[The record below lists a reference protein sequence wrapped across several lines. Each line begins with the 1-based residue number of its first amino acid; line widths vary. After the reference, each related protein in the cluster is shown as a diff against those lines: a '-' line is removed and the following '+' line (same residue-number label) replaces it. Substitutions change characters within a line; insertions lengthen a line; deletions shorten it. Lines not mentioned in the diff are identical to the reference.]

1 MTSGEITYKTLK
13 QAKIAYAI
21 AGWSVDLEEE
31 NLVIVSKEKNRSHII
46 HAIVTILT
54 VFLFTKYHV
63 FYEFLGALLFFNALI
78 IIFFCDLNL
87 LSCT

>member
-21 AGWSVDLEEE
+21 AGWSIDLEEE

-46 HAIVTILT
+46 HAIVTVLTGFLWSPFWIALVLKKSETRKVITFDEKTKTVSIL
-54 VFLFTKYHV
+54 
-63 FYEFLGALLFFNALI
+63 
-78 IIFFCDLNL
+78 DR
-87 LSCT
+87 

>member
-54 VFLFTKYHV
+54 LFLWAPFWIALVLKKSEIRKVFTFDEATKTV
-63 FYEFLGALLFFNALI
+63 NIL
-78 IIFFCDLNL
+78 DR
-87 LSCT
+87 

>member
-1 MTSGEITYKTLK
+1 MTSGEITYKTLN

-21 AGWSVDLEEE
+21 AGWSIDLEEE

-54 VFLFTKYHV
+54 GFLWAPFWIALVLKKSETRKVITFDEKTKTV
-63 FYEFLGALLFFNALI
+63 SIL
-78 IIFFCDLNL
+78 DR
-87 LSCT
+87 

>member
-1 MTSGEITYKTLK
+1 MASGEITYKTLK

-21 AGWSVDLEEE
+21 AGWSIDLEEE

-54 VFLFTKYHV
+54 GFLWAPFWIALVLKKSESRKVITFDEKTKTV
-63 FYEFLGALLFFNALI
+63 SIL
-78 IIFFCDLNL
+78 DR
-87 LSCT
+87 

>member
-31 NLVIVSKEKNRSHII
+31 NLEIVSKEKNRSHII

-54 VFLFTKYHV
+54 VFLWAPFWIALVLKKSEIRKVITFDEATKTV
-63 FYEFLGALLFFNALI
+63 SIL
-78 IIFFCDLNL
+78 DR
-87 LSCT
+87 

>member
-21 AGWSVDLEEE
+21 AGWAVDLEEE

-54 VFLFTKYHV
+54 VFLWAPFWIALVLKKSEIRKVITFDEATKTV
-63 FYEFLGALLFFNALI
+63 NIL
-78 IIFFCDLNL
+78 DR
-87 LSCT
+87 

>member
-21 AGWSVDLEEE
+21 AGWSIDLEEE

-46 HAIVTILT
+46 HAIVTVLTGFLRSPFWIALVLKKSETRKVITFDEKTKTVSIL
-54 VFLFTKYHV
+54 
-63 FYEFLGALLFFNALI
+63 
-78 IIFFCDLNL
+78 DR
-87 LSCT
+87 

>member
-21 AGWSVDLEEE
+21 AGWSIDLEEE

-54 VFLFTKYHV
+54 GFLWAPFWIALVLKKSETRKVITFDEKTKTV
-63 FYEFLGALLFFNALI
+63 SIL
-78 IIFFCDLNL
+78 DR
-87 LSCT
+87 

>member
-21 AGWSVDLEEE
+21 AGWSIDLEEE
-31 NLVIVSKEKNRSHII
+31 ILLIVSKEKNRSHII

-54 VFLFTKYHV
+54 VFLWAPFWIALVLKKSEIRKVITFDEATKTV
-63 FYEFLGALLFFNALI
+63 NIL
-78 IIFFCDLNL
+78 DR
-87 LSCT
+87 

>member
-31 NLVIVSKEKNRSHII
+31 NLVIVSKEINRSHII

-54 VFLFTKYHV
+54 VFLWAPFWIALVLKKSEIRKVITFDEATKTV
-63 FYEFLGALLFFNALI
+63 NIL
-78 IIFFCDLNL
+78 DR
-87 LSCT
+87 

>member
-21 AGWSVDLEEE
+21 AGWSIDLEEE

-46 HAIVTILT
+46 HAIVTVLTLSLWAPFWIALVLKKSETRKVITFDEKTKTVSIL
-54 VFLFTKYHV
+54 
-63 FYEFLGALLFFNALI
+63 
-78 IIFFCDLNL
+78 DR
-87 LSCT
+87 

>member
-21 AGWSVDLEEE
+21 AGWSIDLEEE

-46 HAIVTILT
+46 HAIVTVLTGFLWAPFWIALVLKKSETRKVITFDEKTKTVSIL
-54 VFLFTKYHV
+54 
-63 FYEFLGALLFFNALI
+63 
-78 IIFFCDLNL
+78 DR
-87 LSCT
+87 

>member
-21 AGWSVDLEEE
+21 AGWSIDLEEE

-54 VFLFTKYHV
+54 VFLWAPFWIALVLKKSEIRKVITFDEATKTV
-63 FYEFLGALLFFNALI
+63 NIL
-78 IIFFCDLNL
+78 DR
-87 LSCT
+87 

>member
-21 AGWSVDLEEE
+21 AGWSIDLEEE
-31 NLVIVSKEKNRSHII
+31 ILLIVSKEKKSSHII

-54 VFLFTKYHV
+54 VFLWAPFWIALVLKKSEIRKVITFDEATKTV
-63 FYEFLGALLFFNALI
+63 NIL
-78 IIFFCDLNL
+78 DR
-87 LSCT
+87 